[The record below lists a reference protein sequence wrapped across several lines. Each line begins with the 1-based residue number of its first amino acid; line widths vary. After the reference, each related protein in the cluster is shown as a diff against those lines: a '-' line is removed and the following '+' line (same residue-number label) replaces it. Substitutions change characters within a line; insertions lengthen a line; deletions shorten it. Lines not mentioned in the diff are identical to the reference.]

1 MPHYLFLTGRMA
13 QDNLQKQL
21 QQLSSTAA
29 PAKTF
34 TWEVVNV
41 GVKVAALMTESLL
54 TKRLPELL
62 SHSETP
68 DKIFVPGLFG
78 GETKALSETFSLPF
92 EKGPKDLRDLPE
104 FFGGPATVP
113 DFTKHSC
120 LIFAEIVDAPDL
132 TVDGII
138 ARARYYQQSGADV
151 IDIGGLPGREFPHLS
166 DAITSLK
173 AEGFKVSID
182 SADLEELRTGAKAGA
197 DYLLSLNE
205 TTLSLADETDA
216 IPILVPTTPEDM
228 ESLYRAIDIMEKT
241 SKNYMADP
249 ILDPL
254 LMGFTESI
262 GRYKSLRDRKP
273 DTQIFMGIGNVSE
286 LVDADSVG
294 VNAVLMAIVA
304 ELGVNAVLTTE
315 VSDHACRAV
324 LETDLLRRTMAA
336 AYNDN
341 AIPKH
346 YHKGALALHER
357 KPFPY
362 SRDEIAELAK
372 AIKERNFRIRVSTDG
387 VHLFNRDLYITDV
400 DPFKFMQKLDLAD
413 DWTHAFYLGVE
424 LARAQIS
431 WQLGK
436 RYLQDNDL
444 DWGVADRTAI
454 SEWVSDD

>member
-241 SKNYMADP
+241 SK
-249 ILDPL
+249 
-254 LMGFTESI
+254 
-262 GRYKSLRDRKP
+262 
-273 DTQIFMGIGNVSE
+273 
-286 LVDADSVG
+286 
-294 VNAVLMAIVA
+294 AIVA